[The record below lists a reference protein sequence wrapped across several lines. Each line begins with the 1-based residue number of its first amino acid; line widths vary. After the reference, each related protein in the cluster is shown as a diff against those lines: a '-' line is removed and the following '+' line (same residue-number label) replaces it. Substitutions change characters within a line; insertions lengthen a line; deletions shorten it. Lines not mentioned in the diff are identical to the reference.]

1 MERSEWL
8 RVNMQKEKFLGIN
21 DLMEVGDVFFIFF
34 FFLKNGPKAFF
45 FGTTYMEIKY

>member
-34 FFLKNGPKAFF
+34 FLKNGPKAFF
-45 FGTTYMEIKY
+45 FGNTYMEIKY

>member
-8 RVNMQKEKFLGIN
+8 RVNMQKEEFLGIS
-21 DLMEVGDVFFIFF
+21 DLMEVGDVFFI

-45 FGTTYMEIKY
+45 FGTAYMEIKY